1 MTQVKELRG
10 RRQRNIFAS
19 VIAART
25 RHRPWQSGQ
34 HQFHLGDFDRHI
46 FRQIVDVF
54 PGERIRKFR
63 FKLVTQWDGIVTVAQ
78 NEMFANLEVNESLND

>member
-1 MTQVKELRG
+1 MTWVKNLHA
-10 RRQRNIFAS
+10 RRRRNFFDP
-19 VIAART
+19 VIAARS
-25 RHRPWQSGQ
+25 RHRRRPSGQ
-34 HQFHLGDFDRHI
+34 HQCHLGDLHRDI

-63 FKLVTQWDGIVTVAQ
+63 FKLVTQWDGIVAIAQ